1 MHGVN
6 VVYKEFPFYPI
17 RTGYNLNGSLVKE
30 DFEMLKSWGI
40 NSLRLYLAW

>member
-17 RTGYNLNGSLVKE
+17 RTGYNSNGSLVKE
-30 DFEMLKSWGI
+30 DFELLKSWGI
-40 NSLRLYLAW
+40 NSLKLYLAW